1 MAGGRLPASAL
12 HPLERDDRRCRGTAQ
27 PKGFFDGPDLSR
39 TLGNDRAVNP
49 CGQINAAP
57 PDGKGVQ
64 RDSCGDYRPSPKTIS
79 FAPFDDFVAS

>member
-1 MAGGRLPASAL
+1 
-12 HPLERDDRRCRGTAQ
+12 
-27 PKGFFDGPDLSR
+27 
-39 TLGNDRAVNP
+39 VNP